1 MPLLTAGKVES
12 SSFFYLLFLIKIETF
27 VMYCCSEF
35 PELLNSIILNLA
47 FFTGVPVFFCDLNR
61 GPSNLHLKFVF
72 QSWSCLGFQHFEVV
86 GVTNLVPIQIQLKSA
101 FIRIWIY
108 FKD

>member
-1 MPLLTAGKVES
+1 MPLTAGKVES

-47 FFTGVPVFFCDLNR
+47 FFTGVPVFFCDLTR
-61 GPSNLHLKFVF
+61 GPSNLSFKICFFNYGAV
-72 QSWSCLGFQHFEVV
+72 
-86 GVTNLVPIQIQLKSA
+86 LVLN
-101 FIRIWIY
+101 F
-108 FKD
+108 F